1 MLGVK
6 QLPNYW
12 AIKQPVLTCLQW
24 LYLYDERQDMTF
36 QLHLP
41 LQQFPQQPFP
51 SIRSADVVSIM
62 CLTFWRLGAFGDF
75 RKKTLPN
82 TRGFAQE
89 YLRSCSGCRPGWSV
103 KRRGTS
109 SGLHS
114 KKNFLLGVCGFFV
127 SDVISGGLLGH
138 LDPLCLALGTN
149 R

>member
-1 MLGVK
+1 MLVVK

-41 LQQFPQQPFP
+41 LQQFLQQPFP

-62 CLTFWRLGAFGDF
+62 CLTFWRVLSGIFG
-75 RKKTLPN
+75 KKRCLN
-82 TRGFAQE
+82 TRGFARE
-89 YLRSCSGCRPGWSV
+89 YLRSCSGYRPGRSV
-103 KRRGTS
+103 KRRGMS
-109 SGLHS
+109 SSLHL
-114 KKNFLLGVCGFFV
+114 KKNFLLGGCWFFV
-127 SDVISGGLLGH
+127 SDVISGGLLGQ
-138 LDPLCLALGTN
+138 LDPLCLALSAN